1 MSVADRILAQHP
13 AESVAVAAECVA
25 FVGDNQT
32 HSVVAAVLKEY
43 FAEPL
48 VRDGGP
54 NQAIEYLGGTAA
66 PSVLIVDV
74 SEAASPQTA
83 MLSLSAALPVDT
95 KIIGI
100 GTVNDISV
108 YREIVDSGACDYL
121 VKPVTEK
128 ALVSALNRTEETQH
142 APVAAAVAEEK
153 TRIAVIGS

>member
-1 MSVADRILAQHP
+1 MSVADRIVTQHP
-13 AESVAVAAECVA
+13 AGSVAAECVA

-32 HSVVAAVLKEY
+32 HAVVAAVLKEY

-83 MLSLSAALPVDT
+83 ILSLSAAIPAGT
-95 KIIGI
+95 QIIGI
-100 GTVNDISV
+100 GLVNDLSV
-108 YREIVDSGACDYL
+108 SREIVESGACDYL

-128 ALVSALNRTEETQH
+128 HGRAACREGVSVSGGH
-142 APVAAAVAEEK
+142 G
-153 TRIAVIGS
+153 GSRNIKKK

>member
-1 MSVADRILAQHP
+1 MSAAGRILAQSP
-13 AESVAVAAECVA
+13 VESIAAACVA
-25 FVGDNQT
+25 FVGDHQT

-43 FAEPL
+43 FAEPV

-54 NQAIEYLGGTAA
+54 NQAIEYLGSTTA

-83 MLSLSAALPVDT
+83 MLSLSAATPDDT

-108 YREIVDSGACDYL
+108 YREIVDSGA
-121 VKPVTEK
+121 
-128 ALVSALNRTEETQH
+128 
-142 APVAAAVAEEK
+142 
-153 TRIAVIGS
+153 